1 MLFVMPLW
9 KKPEKQNLILIV
21 YNVDSGEKMTEFYS
35 EKVKRKPPLVYKE
48 SGEKRLYAYN
58 DKLVQIV
65 PSDTWTILTYEI
77 ECDFQ
82 DCESSTQ
89 GQKVSLNL
97 ISIIPLTWVE
107 LSAIGQL
114 FCADQQGPHLL
125 LAFFTERQGLNTYS
139 SKIVTLDMSS
149 SSTLHSMSTF
159 LLKLQYF
166 LYRQR

>member
-58 DKLVQIV
+58 NKLVQIV

-82 DCESSTQ
+82 DCESSAR

-97 ISIIPLTWVE
+97 IRIIPLLWVE

-125 LAFFTERQGLNTYS
+125 FAFFTERQGLNTYS

-149 SSTLHSMSTF
+149 SSTLHSMLTF
-159 LLKLQYF
+159 LLRL
-166 LYRQR
+166 

>member
-77 ECDFQ
+77 ECDFLP
-82 DCESSTQ
+82 EPGMSKGRARIHPS
-89 GQKVSLNL
+89 GR
-97 ISIIPLTWVE
+97 IPLQTTSYEVQE
-107 LSAIGQL
+107 
-114 FCADQQGPHLL
+114 
-125 LAFFTERQGLNTYS
+125 
-139 SKIVTLDMSS
+139 
-149 SSTLHSMSTF
+149 
-159 LLKLQYF
+159 
-166 LYRQR
+166 